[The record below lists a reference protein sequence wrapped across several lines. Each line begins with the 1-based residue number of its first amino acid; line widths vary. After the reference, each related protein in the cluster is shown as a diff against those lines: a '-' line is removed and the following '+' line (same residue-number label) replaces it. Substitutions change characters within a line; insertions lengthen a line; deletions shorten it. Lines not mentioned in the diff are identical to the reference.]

1 MFVVDHLVTKQPYQL
16 GVIQH
21 LKVRGGRA
29 ATFFS
34 LVSDEVV
41 VAFTFFPFFFF
52 LSLLTRQFINNVI
65 FQQDYR

>member
-41 VAFTFFPFFFF
+41 AFTFFPVFFF